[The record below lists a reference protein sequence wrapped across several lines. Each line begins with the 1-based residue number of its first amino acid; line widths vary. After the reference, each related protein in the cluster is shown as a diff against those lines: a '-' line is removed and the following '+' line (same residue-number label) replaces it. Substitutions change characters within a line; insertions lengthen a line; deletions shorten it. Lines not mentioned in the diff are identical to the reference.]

1 MKAKYLEVTQN
12 ISLWLIIFACFS
24 IALPTALMSI
34 STVAF
39 IIFWVISGDY
49 KSKYTR
55 VIHNPAALMALALF
69 GFYIIGVFYSSAEW
83 HERLM
88 YLGKYQKL
96 LFIPLIIG
104 VMKTDKMREYALNAF
119 LFSMIFVLLVSYFK
133 WFGWVFHKD
142 IGEGYFVFK
151 GRIAHGIFMSF
162 ALYLMI
168 YKALKTIGV
177 LRVVWLTLSLL
188 AVFNILVLVNGRTGQ
203 IIMLALIV
211 WFTFEIWGLKSI
223 KYWLGLLLV
232 GFIIFQTL
240 PDFLPHPRLL
250 DTQKEL
256 AEHQPNGFQTASGQ
270 RMEMYKNTLSLIKQ
284 HPILGGGTG
293 SIVNEYAQLAKSN
306 NLSLYVTNPHSQF
319 LLTIQELGIA
329 GLMVLVLMWKV
340 TWKNSYHLSS
350 TENGVFLRGLILTM
364 VIGSIFNSLLL
375 DAGEGKFYCLLAGV
389 FLSAYK
395 PIRREGTDA

>member
-24 IALPTALMSI
+24 IPVSTALVSI

-39 IIFWVISGDY
+39 MIFWLISGDY
-49 KSKYTR
+49 KIKFAR
-55 VIHNPAALMALALF
+55 MIHNPGAQVALVLLVL
-69 GFYIIGVFYSSAEW
+69 YVIGITYSSAEW
-83 HERLM
+83 HERLT

-104 VMKTDKMREYALNAF
+104 TMKTDKIRGYALNGF
-119 LFSMIFVLLVSYFK
+119 LLSMIFVLLVSYFK
-133 WFGWVFHKD
+133 WLGWVDHYD
-142 IGEGYFVFK
+142 PHNQGYIVFK
-151 GRIAHGIFMSF
+151 NRIAHSIFMAF
-162 ALYLMI
+162 ALYLML
-168 YKALKTIGV
+168 YKAFNSVGI
-177 LRVVWLTLSLL
+177 LRVVWIALSLL
-188 AVFNILVLVNGRTGQ
+188 AVFNIMVLVNGRTGQ
-203 IIMLALIV
+203 VNMIALIV

-223 KYWLGLLLV
+223 KYWLGLIGVALILS
-232 GFIIFQTL
+232 QTL
-240 PDFLPHPRLL
+240 PSGVLHSRLL
-250 DTQKEL
+250 DTQKEVV
-256 AEHQPNGFQTASGQ
+256 EHQSNDVQSPTAQ

-306 NLSLYVTNPHSQF
+306 NLTMYVTNPHNQF
-319 LLTIQELGIA
+319 LLTTQELGGIGLIA
-329 GLMVLVLMWKV
+329 LVLMWLV

-350 TENGVFLRGLILTM
+350 IENGVFLRGLILTM

-395 PIRREGTDA
+395 PDKVLV

>member
-1 MKAKYLEVTQN
+1 MKANYLEVTQN
-12 ISLWLIIFACFS
+12 ITLWLIVFACFS
-24 IALPTALMSI
+24 IALPTALMSV

-39 IIFWVISGDY
+39 IVFWVISGNY
-49 KSKYTR
+49 KIKFTR
-55 VIHNPAALMALALF
+55 IVHNPAALMALALF

-104 VMKTDKMREYALNAF
+104 VMKTDEMREYALNAF
-119 LFSMIFVLLVSYFK
+119 LLSMIFVLLVSYLK

-162 ALYLMI
+162 ALYLMMH
-168 YKALKTIGV
+168 KALKSIGI
-177 LRVVWLTLSLL
+177 LRVLWIILSLL
-188 AVFNILVLVNGRTGQ
+188 AVFNVMVLVNGRTGQ
-203 IIMLALIV
+203 IIVVALMI
-211 WFTFEIWGLKSI
+211 WFAFEIWGLKSL
-223 KYWLGLLLV
+223 KYWLGILLV
-232 GFIIFQTL
+232 GFIVVQTL

-256 AEHQPNGFQTASGQ
+256 AEHQSNGFQTASGQ

-293 SIVNEYAQLAKSN
+293 SIVNEYAQLAKTN
-306 NLSLYVTNPHSQF
+306 NLTMSVTNPHSQF
-319 LLTIQELGIA
+319 LLTIQELGVV
-329 GLMVLVLMWKV
+329 GVVVLVLMWLV
-340 TWKNSYHLSS
+340 TWKTSYHLSS
-350 TENGVFLRGLILTM
+350 IDGGILLRGLILTM

-395 PIRREGTDA
+395 PDKVLV

>member
-49 KSKYTR
+49 KSKYAR

-151 GRIAHGIFMSF
+151 GRIAHGIF
-162 ALYLMI
+162 
-168 YKALKTIGV
+168 
-177 LRVVWLTLSLL
+177 
-188 AVFNILVLVNGRTGQ
+188 IL
-203 IIMLALIV
+203 
-211 WFTFEIWGLKSI
+211 
-223 KYWLGLLLV
+223 
-232 GFIIFQTL
+232 
-240 PDFLPHPRLL
+240 
-250 DTQKEL
+250 
-256 AEHQPNGFQTASGQ
+256 
-270 RMEMYKNTLSLIKQ
+270 
-284 HPILGGGTG
+284 
-293 SIVNEYAQLAKSN
+293 
-306 NLSLYVTNPHSQF
+306 
-319 LLTIQELGIA
+319 
-329 GLMVLVLMWKV
+329 
-340 TWKNSYHLSS
+340 
-350 TENGVFLRGLILTM
+350 
-364 VIGSIFNSLLL
+364 
-375 DAGEGKFYCLLAGV
+375 
-389 FLSAYK
+389 
-395 PIRREGTDA
+395 